1 MKRVVVDRV
10 ASRARERK
18 RVQTAE
24 TAERPNGLSG
34 NLGNKRAAAAI
45 AHGVGDGLKGGQA
58 IRADGDAACGDE
70 RLAANS
76 AGRREEHCGNGVDR
90 IPNDHRIV
98 VNREGTK
105 GRYSDCAGK

>member
-1 MKRVVVDRV
+1 MERVVVDRV

-18 RVQTAE
+18 RVQAAE

-45 AHGVGDGLKGGQA
+45 AHGVGDGLKRGQA
-58 IRADGDAACGDE
+58 IRADGDAARGGE

-90 IPNDHRIV
+90 ISNYHRSV
-98 VNREGTK
+98 VNREGTSK
-105 GRYSDCAGK
+105 SYFT